1 MKLTNGI
8 VAIAGAGRMGRGIAL
23 TFAYQGYEVYLI
35 DIKKRE
41 NNDFEQLYAQ
51 SFEEIKSQ
59 LNILVYAKVVPQESI
74 HQVLDRVKICRVND
88 ESIDWEKIDV
98 FFEAVPE
105 IKEVK
110 QDVFK
115 LFCTKL
121 PEETPIAST
130 TSTFLVDDL
139 AEFVTYNERF
149 MNTHW
154 LNPAYLIPLVEVST
168 GSKTS
173 EQAIQK
179 MFTLLESIG
188 KTPVRCAPSPGFIV
202 PRIQALA
209 MNEAAR
215 LIEDGV
221 ASASDVDKAI
231 RNGFGI
237 RFAVMGLLEFTDWGG
252 ADTLFHAS
260 NYLKDEFQNDRF
272 ASPLI
277 IEEKMKNGE
286 IGMKVKKGFYDF
298 NDKNIDDYQLQTLT
312 KFVDLLQHLGFMTV
326 QEKDRVR

>member
-1 MKLTNGI
+1 MKLTDGI

-23 TFAYQGYEVYLI
+23 TFAYQGYEVYLM

-41 NNDFEQLYAQ
+41 KSEFEQLYIQ
-51 SFEEIKSQ
+51 SFEEIKNQ
-59 LNILVYAKVVPQESI
+59 LNILVYGNVVPQESVNR
-74 HQVLDRVKICRVND
+74 VLDRVKICRDDD
-88 ESIDWEKIDV
+88 ETLEWEKIDI

-105 IKEVK
+105 VKEIKQEVF
-110 QDVFK
+110 QR
-115 LFCTKL
+115 FCSKI
-121 PEETPIAST
+121 PKKTPIAST

-139 AEFVTYNERF
+139 AEFVTNNERF

-154 LNPAYLIPLVEVST
+154 LNPAHLIPLVEVSA
-168 GSKTS
+168 GSNTS

-179 MFTLLESIG
+179 MFTLLERIG

-221 ASASDVDKAI
+221 ASANDVDKAI

-237 RFAVMGLLEFTDWGG
+237 RFAVMGLLEFIDWGG

-260 NYLKDEFQNDRF
+260 NYLKSELQSDRF
-272 ASPLI
+272 APPLI

-286 IGMKVKKGFYDF
+286 IGMKVKKGFYEFD
-298 NDKNIDDYQLQTLT
+298 NKDIDNYQLQTLT
-312 KFVDLLQHLGFMTV
+312 KFVDLLQHLGFLTV